1 MRLNR
6 SWIAIATVGG
16 LSLLACGGGA
26 DGDES
31 PGASSGGVAAEQAPA
46 AAAPTGAHG
55 FDPALA
61 ADGDALLQAKGC
73 TACHRVGGGRL
84 VGPDLAGVTQRRSPE
99 FIVAMIVNPD
109 SMLANDATAKQLLG
123 EYYTPMSNQGVTRQD
138 AEALLEFFKRN
149 DAGGQ

>member
-16 LSLLACGGGA
+16 LLACGGGA

-31 PGASSGGVAAEQAPA
+31 PGGSSGEVAEAPA
-46 AAAPTGAHG
+46 AGTAPTETQG

-73 TACHRVGGGRL
+73 TACHRVGGDRL

-138 AEALLEFFKRN
+138 AEALLEFFKSN